1 MDAKLIATLQSI
13 YYSDAKDE
21 VDERVTQLE
30 AKKDDNEK
38 QGKMAGFI
46 AWVFIRTLHL
56 NFPYWQAFLYFA
68 TFGNTINSNRSK

>member
-46 AWVFIRTLHL
+46 A
-56 NFPYWQAFLYFA
+56 
-68 TFGNTINSNRSK
+68 